1 MRRRDSLYDT
11 LFPGE
16 SSEVCKEK
24 SHHSRRTMPRTT
36 EPENRASPF
45 QSSTNPGGAW
55 LAAIPRITRRL
66 GRYLLIFVVAI
77 TAGFQAGR
85 MRHAPAPKCDL
96 PLSSLPE
103 ARASEL
109 RDTLIGYKHRGEGC
123 SISSL
128 DLHVPSGS
136 VCKDKSSML
145 KAMSSGGRV
154 GRDAPFAPRGCDM
167 QWFSTLEV
175 CQILGRYSQV
185 ILVGDSM
192 LRHVIG
198 ALNVL
203 IREDLGYGGVTDW
216 NFDENEKYEG
226 GIPIVLQTLVP
237 SSLI

>member
-1 MRRRDSLYDT
+1 
-11 LFPGE
+11 
-16 SSEVCKEK
+16 
-24 SHHSRRTMPRTT
+24 
-36 EPENRASPF
+36 
-45 QSSTNPGGAW
+45 
-55 LAAIPRITRRL
+55 
-66 GRYLLIFVVAI
+66 
-77 TAGFQAGR
+77 
-85 MRHAPAPKCDL
+85 
-96 PLSSLPE
+96 
-103 ARASEL
+103 
-109 RDTLIGYKHRGEGC
+109 
-123 SISSL
+123 
-128 DLHVPSGS
+128 
-136 VCKDKSSML
+136 
-145 KAMSSGGRV
+145 
-154 GRDAPFAPRGCDM
+154 M